1 MAGSWSL
8 HFISISQGS
17 VGWDPLGWPAN
28 RLSSLSC
35 GICESLDTASP
46 AAGDSSGH
54 NSYCR
59 AHYLPPWTQR
69 EVSQLLYS
77 FSFVCCSWECCLWR
91 LRLDPS
97 ALHSLILPEQLR
109 LHLTPFTP
117 MISSFYP
124 NHPEKRGVFLQWRAG
139 LSDTPIAE
147 EFDDNYLVI
156 WAHWQH
162 CGEDRWTVGHAMHN
176 SLQPPLP

>member
-8 HFISISQGS
+8 HFISNGQGS

-35 GICESLDTASP
+35 GVCESLDTASP
-46 AAGDSSGH
+46 AAGDSSSH

-69 EVSQLLYS
+69 EVSQLLHS

-124 NHPEKRGVFLQWRAG
+124 NHPEKGVCFAVESWAQWHPHCRGVWWQLFGYLSPLAALWGGSMDSRACN
-139 LSDTPIAE
+139 A
-147 EFDDNYLVI
+147 
-156 WAHWQH
+156 
-162 CGEDRWTVGHAMHN
+162 
-176 SLQPPLP
+176 